1 MIYNINNIYET
12 KIDGTNKKRWL
23 LKENNQYRDFIYNN
37 NFIISDKDVVVI
49 RSFIQFLKENN
60 LETLL
65 LTECNNVIS
74 VQTFIKILNIYEQK
88 RLLTEEENYELDA
101 MAELITKMC
110 FTKLNEGNLE
120 IVNSDRFNNLL
131 KQSIKL
137 ELLKNRNNV
146 IKSSISKGGLYLDYK
161 ISSIF
166 RFLNIKYDIAQ
177 IKDFKIDFDENSITQ
192 YDENNECCLS
202 LSFNKNKIKTL
213 DKKKN

>member
-12 KIDGTNKKRWL
+12 KIEGTNKKRWL

-65 LTECNNVIS
+65 LTECNNAIS

-88 RLLTEEENYELDA
+88 KLLTEEENYELDA

-110 FTKLNEGNLE
+110 FAKLSEGNLE